1 MLRRTLKAGLALLLA
16 AAPLAALAF
25 TQVDLLPRASG
36 GHFPAYPADPT
47 PLYSVYVQ
55 YGAMYDSNIL
65 RRSFGDNHDFVQRV
79 GTGGTYT
86 QRVIGRQS
94 VHLEGRL
101 DGYIYDNFS
110 DLDNIGW
117 SGLGEW
123 RWEVGND
130 LAGILGVS
138 RRKYQASPSETQ
150 RAAQDPITVT
160 RYTAT
165 GGWIVGPTV
174 RLHAGSEYV
183 DYQRPAAGGAELKTL
198 IGFVGADYIT
208 NLGNTLGVEFR
219 QTHGDAPV
227 NVLIDPTGQFGGNQ
241 FTQRDLMATTGWIFS
256 PQWRLTGRVGR
267 TTRTYDQLP
276 DRNFSGPTWRA
287 AVDWLPGY
295 KTTMTFET
303 YKEISSIID
312 IIASHVVIRG
322 VAFGPGWAPTAKLAF
337 SLRAFRNHQ
346 TFVDTPGAALGTAP
360 AHEEIVRGIRLGAF
374 WEVQRHVDVT
384 LAIDHGERESN
395 FIGRNFRYNAFVGNI
410 RYTWY

>member
-1 MLRRTLKAGLALLLA
+1 MIRRTLKAGLALLLV
-16 AAPLAALAF
+16 AAPFSALAF
-25 TQVDLLPRASG
+25 IQVDLLPRASG

-47 PLYSVYVQ
+47 PLHSLWVQ

-65 RRSFGDNHDFVQRV
+65 RRNFGENHDFVQRL
-79 GTGGTYT
+79 GTGAAYT
-86 QRVIGRQS
+86 QRVVGRQT
-94 VHLEGRL
+94 VHLEGRV
-101 DGYIYDNFS
+101 DAYVYDTFS

-123 RWEVGND
+123 RWELGND
-130 LAGILGVS
+130 LAGVLGAS

-150 RAAQDPITVT
+150 RAAEDPITVT

-165 GGWIVGPTV
+165 GGWRLGPTV
-174 RLHAGSEYV
+174 RLHGGSEFV
-183 DYQRPAAGGAELKTL
+183 DYQRPAAGAQLKTV
-198 IGFVGADYIT
+198 IGFVGADYVT

-219 QTHGDAPV
+219 QTTGDAPV
-227 NVLIDPTGQFGGNQ
+227 NVLIDPTGQFGNNH
-241 FTQRDLMATTGWIFS
+241 FNQRDVMLTTGWIFS

-276 DRNFSGPTWRA
+276 ARNFSGPTWRA

-312 IIASHVVIRG
+312 LLTSHVIIRG

-337 SLRAFRNHQ
+337 SARVFRNHQ
-346 TFVDTPGAALGTAP
+346 TFSEFEGAPVGTAP
-360 AHEEIVRGIRLGAF
+360 LHEEIVRGIRLGAF
-374 WEVQRHVDVT
+374 WEVQRRVDVT

-410 RYTWY
+410 RYTF